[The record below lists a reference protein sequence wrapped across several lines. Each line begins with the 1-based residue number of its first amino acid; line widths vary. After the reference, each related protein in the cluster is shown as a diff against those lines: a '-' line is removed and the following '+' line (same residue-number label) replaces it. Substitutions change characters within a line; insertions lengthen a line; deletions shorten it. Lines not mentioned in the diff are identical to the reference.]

1 MSPHPPFKQ
10 VEASRPDFDQSNVLS
25 HSKTPN
31 PDWRVGSGQSFPD
44 DSNGGTLS
52 KDTTFEINPDE
63 IEAKDKGKLYKM
75 LISAV
80 TPRPIAF
87 VASQD
92 RNGRGNLAPFSYF
105 NMVAHDPPTVMVSF
119 SHPSPTELKGTCE
132 NILATKQFTVNL
144 ISEHYLE
151 AANYTSIDT
160 PKGQSEWPLSGL
172 TQVGSTTIQVPRVG
186 EAKFSMECEL
196 LHSYDIVNDNQ
207 ERTGTVVLG
216 RVRYFHV
223 NDKII
228 DQESF
233 LVDTKELKPVSR
245 LGGISYAR
253 TTEAYELPRPV
264 WKNEKERDEVKDV
277 LKKKDAEENKL

>member
-1 MSPHPPFKQ
+1 MSHHPPFKQ
-10 VEASRPDFDQSNVLS
+10 VEASRPDFDRAKVLS

-31 PDWRVGSGQSFPD
+31 PDWQIGSGASFPA
-44 DSNGGTLS
+44 DSKGTKS
-52 KDTTFEINPDE
+52 TESTFEINPDE
-63 IEAKDKGKLYKM
+63 IEKGDKGKLYKM

-87 VASQD
+87 VASVD
-92 RNGRGNLAPFSYF
+92 RDGHGNLAPFSYF
-105 NMVAHDPPTVMVSF
+105 QMVAHDPPTIMVSF

-132 NILATKQFTVNL
+132 NILTTKQFTTNI

-151 AANYTSIDT
+151 AANYTSIDA

-172 TQVGSTTIQVPRVG
+172 TQVKSTTIDVPRVG
-186 EAKFSMECEL
+186 ESKFSMECEL
-196 LHSYDIVNDNQ
+196 LHSYDIVNDAQ

-216 RVRYFHV
+216 RVRYFHI
-223 NDKII
+223 NEDII
-228 DQESF
+228 NKDTF
-233 LVDTKELKPVSR
+233 LVDTAALKPVSR

-264 WKNEKERDEVKDV
+264 WKNEKERDEVKKV
-277 LKKKDAEENKL
+277 LQDNKL